1 MTFKRRN
8 MTHTPNGPTQ
18 RQLRVGEQL
27 RHIIAETLLRGH
39 FHDPVLMDAG
49 KITVTEVKVAPDL
62 KNATVFVLSLGGE
75 DMDHILPALNDA
87 ANYFQSEINRKTELK
102 FTPKLKFKIDDSF
115 EKAQR
120 LDSILNNLK
129 YSNNDGE

>member
-1 MTFKRRN
+1 MSRSFQE
-8 MTHTPNGPTQ
+8 PSQ

-39 FHDPVLMDAG
+39 FHDPVLLDAG

-75 DMDHILPALNDA
+75 DMEHILPALNDA
-87 ANYFQSEINRKTELK
+87 ANYFQGEINRKTELK

-120 LDSILNNLK
+120 LDSILNNLT
-129 YSNNDGE
+129 YSKETEKNN

>member
-1 MTFKRRN
+1 

-49 KITVTEVKVAPDL
+49 KVTVTEVKVAPDL

>member
-1 MTFKRRN
+1 MSRSFQE
-8 MTHTPNGPTQ
+8 PSQ

-39 FHDPVLMDAG
+39 FHDPVLLDAG

-75 DMDHILPALNDA
+75 DMEHILPALNDA
-87 ANYFQSEINRKTELK
+87 ANYFQGEINRKTELK

-129 YSNNDGE
+129 YSPEEN

>member
-1 MTFKRRN
+1 MSRSFQE
-8 MTHTPNGPTQ
+8 PSQ

-39 FHDPVLMDAG
+39 FHDPALLDAG
-49 KITVTEVKVAPDL
+49 KVTVTEVKVAPDL

-87 ANYFQSEINRKTELK
+87 ANYFQGEINRKTELK

-115 EKAQR
+115 EKVQR

-129 YSNNDGE
+129 YSSEEN

>member
-1 MTFKRRN
+1 MS
-8 MTHTPNGPTQ
+8 HTPNGPSQ

-39 FHDPVLMDAG
+39 FHDPALLDAG
-49 KITVTEVKVAPDL
+49 KVTVTEVKVAPDL

-75 DMDHILPALNDA
+75 DMEHILPALNDA
-87 ANYFQSEINRKTELK
+87 ANYFQGEINRKTELK

-115 EKAQR
+115 EKVQR

-129 YSNNDGE
+129 YSSEEN

>member
-1 MTFKRRN
+1 MSRSFQE
-8 MTHTPNGPTQ
+8 PSQ

-39 FHDPVLMDAG
+39 FHDPALLDAG
-49 KITVTEVKVAPDL
+49 KVTVTEVKVAPDL

-75 DMDHILPALNDA
+75 DMEHILPALNDA
-87 ANYFQSEINRKTELK
+87 ANYFQGEINRKTELK

-115 EKAQR
+115 EKVQR

-129 YSNNDGE
+129 YSSEEN